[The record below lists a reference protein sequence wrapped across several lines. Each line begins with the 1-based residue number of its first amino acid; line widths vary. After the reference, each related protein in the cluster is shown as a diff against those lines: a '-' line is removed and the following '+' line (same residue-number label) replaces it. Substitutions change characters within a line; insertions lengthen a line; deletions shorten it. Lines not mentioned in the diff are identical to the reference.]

1 MHSQNDSYVANSSRR
16 TALSN
21 KQRSHHQ
28 MQRSTTFDKRTRG
41 REYSRTITSSSS
53 QPTPLSSQ
61 STPNTTDTR
70 HVPRRIHILGTGN
83 IGKLVAHSLR
93 DLPNPPPVTLL
104 FHKGEYYH
112 DWLASAQEI
121 RITTNGIT
129 TARNGFDAELAR
141 PGWRKHGLSV
151 TMADKFDPPAEEVP
165 HLLKTQ
171 GFQEVSPPD
180 EGNTDPI
187 DNLIVTVK
195 APQTVS
201 ALLAIRQRLGPDT
214 SILFLQNGMGIMD
227 EVNEKVFPDPS
238 TRPNYMLGIISH
250 GVSSHAQG
258 RFAANHNGMG
268 TIGIGL
274 VPRTGL
280 IPQTEGGA
288 NGQRREPWPA
298 SSRYLLRTVGRSPVL
313 AAVGVAPTEIL
324 QAQLE
329 KLAINAIINPITAL
343 VDARNGAVMYN
354 HALSRVMRLL
364 LAEISLVILSMPE
377 LKALPNLAT
386 RFSTDRLETLIV
398 AVANKTANNI
408 SSMLADVRQGRTTE
422 INYINGYIVS
432 RGEELGITCFM
443 NYMMVQLVKGKH
455 RMVDRERMEE
465 LPLARYK

>member
-1 MHSQNDSYVANSSRR
+1 MLKQSARSAHFSSSAQRLSDRVDS
-16 TALSN
+16 
-21 KQRSHHQ
+21 RSYLPH
-28 MQRSTTFDKRTRG
+28 
-41 REYSRTITSSSS
+41 ESSSS
-53 QPTPLSSQ
+53 QSST
-61 STPNTTDTR
+61 SPGDTES
-70 HVPRRIHILGTGN
+70 VPKRIHILGTGN
-83 IGKLVAHSLR
+83 IGKLIAHSLR
-93 DLPNPPPVTLL
+93 DLPSPPPVTLL
-104 FHKGEYYH
+104 FHKGEIYH
-112 DWLASAQEI
+112 DWLASPQEI
-121 RITTNGIT
+121 KITTNGIT
-129 TARNGFDAELAR
+129 TARGGFDAELAR
-141 PGWRKHGLSV
+141 PGWRNHGMSV
-151 TMADKFDPPAEEVP
+151 SMADRFDPPPDEVP
-165 HLLKTQ
+165 HLLKMQ
-171 GFQEVSPPD
+171 GFPEVPRPD

-187 DNLIVTVK
+187 HNLIVTVK

-201 ALLAIRQRLGPDT
+201 ALLAIRQRLGPST

-227 EVNEKVFPDPS
+227 EVNEKVFPDPE

-250 GVSSHAQG
+250 GVASAAQG
-258 RFAANHNGMG
+258 SFAATHNGMG

-274 VPRTGL
+274 VPPTGL
-280 IPQTEGGA
+280 VPQIQDDTDE
-288 NGQRREPWPA
+288 QIHQDWPV
-298 SSRYLLRTVGRSPVL
+298 SSRYLLRTIGHSPVL

-329 KLAINAIINPITAL
+329 KLAINAVINPITAL

-354 HALSRVMRLL
+354 MALSRVMRLL

-386 RFSTDRLETLIV
+386 RFSTDRLETLVV

-422 INYINGYIVS
+422 INYINGYIVR

-443 NYMMVQLVKGKH
+443 NYMIMQLVTGKH

>member
-1 MHSQNDSYVANSSRR
+1 MSSQNELYAASSSQCNSRP
-16 TALSN
+16 N
-21 KQRSHHQ
+21 KQRSHAK
-28 MQRSTTFDKRTRG
+28 MQPSTTFDKPHG
-41 REYSRTITSSSS
+41 REYSKTVDSSSS
-53 QPTPLSSQ
+53 QPDFLSPQ
-61 STPNTTDTR
+61 SNADPRDTR

-83 IGKLVAHSLR
+83 IGKLIAHSLR

-112 DWLASAQEI
+112 DWLASPQEI

-141 PGWRKHGLSV
+141 PGWRKHGMSV
-151 TMADKFDPPAEEVP
+151 TMADKFDPPPNEVP

-171 GFQEVSPPD
+171 GFHEAPRPD
-180 EGNTDPI
+180 EGNYDPI

-195 APQTVS
+195 APQTVG
-201 ALLAIRQRLGPDT
+201 ALLAIRQRLGPNT
-214 SILFLQNGMGIMD
+214 SILFLQNGMGIID

-258 RFAANHNGMG
+258 LFAANHNGMG

-280 IPQTEGGA
+280 VPQAEEGI
-288 NGQRREPWPA
+288 NEQRRQLWPA

-329 KLAINAIINPITAL
+329 KLAINAVINPITAL
-343 VDARNGAVMYN
+343 VDARNGALMYN

-377 LKALPNLAT
+377 LKSLPNLAT

-422 INYINGYIVS
+422 ISYINGYIVS

-443 NYMMVQLVKGKH
+443 NYMMVQLVTGKH